1 MSLLHLLGADN
12 DLSFDGKGLDK
23 AIDNIK
29 SYANNKF
36 SEDDIDSANSTLEGI
51 LSCAESIDSLENI
64 SNNVD
69 SLVEATEGLLHS
81 HIAVYKILKQISEEA
96 SKYCDSD
103 NKQRIQDLL
112 LCIAEQADD
121 AMYHLN
127 QELHI
132 EIEPKYLFGTEN
144 NKFIK
149 YLDFDFI
156 PDSAVLSHSDKSG
169 QVCYASGDWEFDLA
183 TYVGYS
189 GLRMTPKTVRYKHL
203 DFCKCYDK
211 IVEIGLDPKNLTIE
225 DVQLL
230 KIVDN
235 QNGLVYNLF
244 IK

>member
-1 MSLLHLLGADN
+1 MSLLHLLGVDN

-29 SYANNKF
+29 GYANNKY
-36 SEDDIDSANSTLEGI
+36 SEGDIDSANSTLEDI
-51 LSCAESIDSLENI
+51 LACAESIDTIENI

-69 SLVEATEGLLHS
+69 NLVNSTENLVLS

-103 NKQRIQDLL
+103 NKQYIQDLL

-132 EIEPKYLFGTEN
+132 EIEPKHLFGTEN

-156 PDSAVLSHSDKSG
+156 PETAVISHSDKSG
-169 QVCYASGDWEFDLA
+169 QVCYASGDWEFDLS

-189 GLRMTPKTVRYKHL
+189 GLRMTPKTLKYKHL

-211 IVEIGLDPKNLTIE
+211 IIEIGLYPKNLTIE

-235 QNGLVYNLF
+235 QNELVYNLF

>member
-1 MSLLHLLGADN
+1 MSLLHLLGVDN

-29 SYANNKF
+29 GYANNKY
-36 SEDDIDSANSTLEGI
+36 SEDDIDSANSTLEDI

-69 SLVEATEGLLHS
+69 NLISSTESLVLSNIT
-81 HIAVYKILKQISEEA
+81 VYKILKQISEEA

-103 NKQRIQDLL
+103 NKQHIQDLL

-121 AMYHLN
+121 AMCHLN

-169 QVCYASGDWEFDLA
+169 SVRYTSGAWEFDLS

-203 DFCKCYDK
+203 DFCKCCDK
-211 IVEIGLDPKNLTIE
+211 ITEIGLDHKDLTIE

-235 QNGLVYNLF
+235 QNDLVYNLF

>member
-1 MSLLHLLGADN
+1 MSLLHLLGVD
-12 DLSFDGKGLDK
+12 DDISFDGKGLDK
-23 AIDNIK
+23 TVDNIK
-29 SYANNKF
+29 GYANNKF
-36 SEDDIDSANSTLEGI
+36 SEDGIDSANSTLEDI
-51 LSCAESIDSLENI
+51 LSYAESIDALENI
-64 SNNVD
+64 ITNVD
-69 SLVEATEGLLHS
+69 NLVNSTENLILS
-81 HIAVYKILKQISEEA
+81 HITVYKILKQISEEA

-103 NKQRIQDLL
+103 NKQHIQDLL
-112 LCIAEQADD
+112 LCITEQADD

-127 QELHI
+127 QEVHI

-156 PDSAVLSHSDKSG
+156 PDSAVLSYSDKSG
-169 QVCYASGDWEFDLA
+169 QVCYASGDWEFDLS

-189 GLRMTPKTVRYKHL
+189 GLRMTPKTVRCKHL

-211 IVEIGLDPKNLTIE
+211 ITKIGLDPKNLTIE

-235 QNGLVYNLF
+235 QNKMVYNLF

>member
-1 MSLLHLLGADN
+1 MSLLHLLGVDD

-23 AIDNIK
+23 TVDNIK
-29 SYANNKF
+29 GYANNKY
-36 SEDDIDSANSTLEGI
+36 SEDDIDSANSTLEDI

-69 SLVEATEGLLHS
+69 SFVNSTENLVLS

-103 NKQRIQDLL
+103 NKQHIQDLL
-112 LCIAEQADD
+112 LCIAEQAGY

-127 QELHI
+127 QELHV

-149 YLDFDFI
+149 YVDFDFI
-156 PDSAVLSHSDKSG
+156 PETAVLSHSDKSG
-169 QVCYASGDWEFDLA
+169 QVCYASGNWEFELS
-183 TYVGYS
+183 TYVGYG
-189 GLRMTPKTVRYKHL
+189 GLRMTPKTIKYKHL
-203 DFCKCYDK
+203 DFCKAYDK

-225 DVQLL
+225 DIQLL

-235 QNGLVYNLF
+235 QNEMVYNLF